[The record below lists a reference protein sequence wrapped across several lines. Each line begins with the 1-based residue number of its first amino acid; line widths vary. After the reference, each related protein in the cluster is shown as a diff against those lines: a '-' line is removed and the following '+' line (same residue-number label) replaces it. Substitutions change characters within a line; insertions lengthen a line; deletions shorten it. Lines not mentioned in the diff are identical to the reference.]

1 MAESEFLT
9 VKEFAEALKVSPS
22 AVRNWIH
29 NGTIKAITIGRT
41 VRIPKSE
48 LERLTRGGGDQ

>member
-1 MAESEFLT
+1 MTESEFLT
-9 VKEFAEALKVSPS
+9 VKEFAAALKVSPS

-41 VRIPKSE
+41 VRIPKTE
-48 LERLTRGGGDQ
+48 LERITQGGGNQ

>member
-1 MAESEFLT
+1 MAESEFMT
-9 VKEFAEALKVSPS
+9 VKEFAGALKVSPS